1 MKQLQRGSSDLIE
14 APRLV
19 PYVSQSYQEF
29 ETAQPTISASHY
41 FLVVFRQ
48 KWRILGFVA
57 TCLLVTFLVS
67 SRLTPIY
74 EATARIDVDR
84 RVPAGIIGQEANQ
97 AIASD
102 DGDQFMATQMEL
114 IQSDAVLRPVAQHFD
129 LLRRENQLANL
140 SPEKAREK
148 AAAPTFLKQ
157 LKVTRPINTY
167 IIRISYRSP
176 DARLAADVSNA
187 IAQSYL
193 EHTFEIRVRSS
204 TALSA
209 FMERQL
215 DELKAKMERSS
226 LALAKFEQELN
237 VINPE
242 EKTNILS
249 ARLLQLNTEYT
260 NAQADRVRKES
271 AFNAMRSGDLAAAQ
285 VSAQGED
292 LSKLYERLNQA
303 KQHFADISTVYGANH
318 PEYRKAQSDLAEVQR
333 QFEEMKQNVANRI
346 ETDYRESVTREQMLQ
361 RAVAETKGDYDQ
373 LNSRSFEY
381 QQLKRDADAD
391 KTLYADLERRI
402 REAGINAGF
411 QNSSIRIADLARP
424 PDKPVFPRKGLNL
437 LLAFLISSVL
447 AICGAILADV
457 LDTTVR
463 DPEQAARALDTSVI
477 GTLPTVREMRRLIG
491 PMAMS
496 APGES
501 NGTGPAKGAGLV
513 RYQAGEL
520 AKAPAKQDNRRD
532 KEVRKG
538 GKKGRYGYEG
548 VSSYEEAIRTL
559 RHSIFLPDF
568 ERSVKSLML
577 TSAAPGEGKSTAT
590 VHLAIA
596 HAEQGK
602 RTLIIDADL
611 RRPSVH
617 KKLSLSSNAGLSNVL
632 LGEISWKEARVTTEH
647 WPDLDVVTAGTVS
660 RRASDLVGPMMVDI
674 LDAAAKEY
682 DLILVDAPPLLG
694 FAEAMQ
700 VAIAVDGVVVL
711 ARAGQTSRRAVGRA
725 LATLNRLR
733 ANVIGLVL
741 NEVDK
746 NNTQGYYYYY
756 SDYRKYYAESAQQS

>member
-1 MKQLQRGSSDLIE
+1 MKQLQRGPSEVIE
-14 APRLV
+14 APRTV
-19 PYVSQSYQEF
+19 PYLPLQPYPEF
-29 ETAQPTISASHY
+29 EAVQPPISASHY
-41 FLVVFRQ
+41 LLVVFRQ

-57 TCLLVTFLVS
+57 TCLLVTYLVS

-84 RVPAGIIGQEANQ
+84 RAPSGIIGQEATQ
-97 AIASD
+97 AGSSD
-102 DGDQFMATQMEL
+102 DADQFMATQMEL
-114 IQSDAVLRPVAQHFD
+114 IQSDAVLRPVAERFN
-129 LLRRENQLANL
+129 LLQRESQLEKLPAD
-140 SPEKAREK
+140 KARQK
-148 AAAPTFLKQ
+148 ADAPTYLKQ

-167 IIRISYRSP
+167 ILRISYRSSDP
-176 DARLAADVSNA
+176 RLAADVANA

-204 TALSA
+204 ASLSV
-209 FMERQL
+209 FMEKQL

-226 LALAKFEQELN
+226 LALAKFEQEVN

-260 NAQADRVRKES
+260 NAQADRVRKEAS
-271 AFNAMRSGDLAAAQ
+271 YKAMQDGSIAAAQ
-285 VSAQGED
+285 VSLQGAD

-303 KQHFADISTVYGANH
+303 KQHFTDVATVYGANH
-318 PEYRKAQSDLAEVQR
+318 PEYRKAANDLAEVQR
-333 QFEEMKQNVANRI
+333 QFEEMKHNVAQRI
-346 ETDYRESVTREQMLQ
+346 ETDYREALTREQMLAT
-361 RAVAETKGDYDQ
+361 AVAQTKADYDQ
-373 LNSRSFEY
+373 LNARSFEY

-391 KTLYADLERRI
+391 KTLYSDLERRI

-424 PDKPVFPRKGLNL
+424 PDKPVFPRKALNL

-447 AICGAILADV
+447 AICAAILADV

-477 GTLPTVREMRRLIG
+477 GTLPAVREMRRLAG
-491 PMAMS
+491 PMALIGNG
-496 APGES
+496 AGAENHGNGPS
-501 NGTGPAKGAGLV
+501 NGSGLGLV
-513 RYQAGEL
+513 RYGQNSDP
-520 AKAPAKQDNRRD
+520 APPRRPQNGS
-532 KEVRKG
+532 G
-538 GKKGRYGYEG
+538 GYGYEG
-548 VSSYEEAIRTL
+548 ISSYEEAIRTL
-559 RHSIFLPDF
+559 RHSIFLPDPD
-568 ERSVKSLML
+568 RSVKSLLL
-577 TSAAPGEGKSTAT
+577 TSAAPGEGKSTAII
-590 VHLAIA
+590 HLAIA

-602 RTLIIDADL
+602 KTLIIDADL

-617 KKLSLSSNAGLSNVL
+617 KKLSLSGSVGLSNVL
-632 LGEISWKEARVTTEH
+632 LGELRWQDTLLKTEK
-647 WPDLDVVTAGTVS
+647 WPDLHVVPAGTVS
-660 RRASDLVGPMMVDI
+660 RRASDLVGSMMVDI
-674 LDAAAKEY
+674 LDQAAKEY

-711 ARAGQTSRRAVGRA
+711 ARAGRTSRKAVARA

-746 NNTQGYYYYY
+746 HNAHGYYYY
-756 SDYRKYYAESAQQS
+756 SDYRKYYAESARQS